1 MSRSVV
7 IASGVATVA
16 ALGAGIAWLGAHD
29 GRPSGEEQ
37 WPLFGQYCIDC
48 HNRDDLTANIAFD
61 RMSAESIA
69 HEPEVF
75 EAAVRKLRGA
85 QMPPPGA
92 PQPDQATRRAWI
104 AGLEGSLDAAAD
116 AAPHPGQVALH
127 RLNRTEYANAV
138 AALLDLDVDVKALL
152 PKDDE
157 SDGFDNVANVLKVSP
172 SFLEQYIG
180 AARVISE
187 MAVGLPNTKRDSRVY
202 YAEPGINQNYHVS
215 GMPLGTRGG
224 MLVEHF
230 FPADG
235 DYEFD
240 LGGMARARY
249 VEGLDYQHRLILV
262 IDGKKVFEDEIGGP
276 EDVEAV
282 DLRQAAAVAEI
293 NGRFENI
300 RVPMTAGPHKVAAT
314 FVART
319 MSESD
324 AVLQPFIPG
333 GGEVGIIEG
342 EESPLKIQRLE
353 INGPFTTTGLSDT
366 PSRERIFSCRPKS
379 EADEQPCAREI
390 LTRLTR
396 QAFRRPV
403 TDADLEIP
411 LAFYEQGRANG
422 DFEAGVRNALMIVLA
437 SPEFLYRF
445 TAPPD
450 DAAPGSVYAVDQ
462 YGLASRLSFFLWS
475 TVPDDELL
483 DLASRGELADPRV
496 VERQVERMLKDPRAA
511 ALVTNFAQQWLDI
524 RGIRDIVP
532 DPVLFPEYNPDL
544 GKAFAQELQLFL
556 GSVLLEDHSVL
567 ELLNAKHTFLN
578 ERLALHYGVVGVR
591 GDNFRRVDLTDKNR
605 WGLFGKGGILMATS
619 YPNRTAPVLRGAWI
633 LESIT
638 GTPPASPPPNVEA
651 FPETQEGE
659 QPRTVRERLEM
670 HRSAP
675 SCNGC
680 HGVMDPL
687 GFALENFDAIG
698 AWRDKDREAGAA
710 IDSSGQLADG
720 RAINGPIDLREA
732 LLDDP
737 TQFVQTL
744 TEKLMIYALGRS
756 VEYYDMPAV
765 RRIVHDAGREN
776 YRFSAILAGIANSE
790 PFRYSTTPAADEDEP
805 ITAQAAAQQ

>member
-1 MSRSVV
+1 MRGPIAGGV
-7 IASGVATVA
+7 IAVA
-16 ALGAGIAWLGAHD
+16 ALGALAVWLGTHD
-29 GRPSGEEQ
+29 STPSAAEQ
-37 WPLFGQYCIDC
+37 WPLFGEYCIDC
-48 HNRDDLTANIAFD
+48 HNRDDLTAEIAFD
-61 RMSAESIA
+61 GMSADSIA
-69 HEPEVF
+69 HEPEIF
-75 EAAVRKLRGA
+75 ETVVRKLRGA

-92 PQPDQATRRAWI
+92 PQPDRDARRAWI
-104 AGLEGSLDAAAD
+104 AGIESELDMAAA
-116 AAPHPGQVALH
+116 AKPHPGQVALH
-127 RLNRTEYANAV
+127 RLNRTEYANAI
-138 AALLDLDVDVKALL
+138 ADLLALDVDVKALL

-172 SFLEQYIG
+172 SFLEQYIE
-180 AARVISE
+180 AARVVSE
-187 MAVGLPNTKRDSRVY
+187 TAVGLPNAKRDSRVY
-202 YAEPGINQNYHVS
+202 YAEPGINQNYHVA

-224 MLVEHF
+224 MLVEHY

-240 LGGMARARY
+240 LGGLARARY
-249 VEGLDYQHRLILV
+249 VEGLDYRHRLILA

-276 EDVEAV
+276 DDVEAV

-300 RVPMTAGPHKVAAT
+300 RVPLTAGPHTIAAT

-324 AVLQPFIPG
+324 AVLQPFVPG

-342 EESPLKIQRLE
+342 EESPLKIERLE
-353 INGPFTTTGLSDT
+353 INGPFEASGLSAT
-366 PSRERIFSCRPKS
+366 PSRERIFSCKP
-379 EADEQPCAREI
+379 ETTADELPCAREI

-403 TDADLEIP
+403 TDADLSIP
-411 LAFYEQGRANG
+411 LQFYEQGRASG

-450 DAAPGSVYAVDQ
+450 DVSPSSVYAVDQ

-475 TVPDDELL
+475 SVPDDELL
-483 DLASRGELADPRV
+483 ALAERGALGDPRV
-496 VERQVERMLKDPRAA
+496 VSAQVERMLADPRAA
-511 ALVTNFAQQWLDI
+511 ALVTNFGQQWLDI
-524 RGIRDIVP
+524 RGVRDIVP

-544 GKAFAQELQLFL
+544 GDAFAREIELFVA
-556 GSVLLEDHSVL
+556 SVLLEDRSVL
-567 ELLNAKHTFLN
+567 ELLNASHTFLN
-578 ERLALHYGVVGVR
+578 ERLALHYGVAGVR
-591 GDNFRRVDLTDKNR
+591 GDNFRRVELADENR

-633 LESIT
+633 LEAIT
-638 GTPPASPPPNVEA
+638 GTPPASPPPDVEA

-659 QPRTVRERLEM
+659 QPKTVRERLEM
-670 HRSAP
+670 HRSNP
-675 SCNGC
+675 TCNGC

-698 AWRDKDREAGAA
+698 AWRVKDREAGVP

-720 RAINGPIDLREA
+720 TIVNGPRDLREA
-732 LLDDP
+732 LLEEP

-756 VEYYDMPAV
+756 VEHYDMPAV
-765 RRIVHDAGREN
+765 RKIVREAGRED
-776 YRFSAILAGIANSE
+776 YRFSAILTGIAQSE
-790 PFRYSTTPAADEDEP
+790 PFRFSTAPAADEDA
-805 ITAQAAAQQ
+805 TVAAVEQD